1 LIAPIT
7 RRQGDGLESTE
18 DNVKIGQWVRTAA
31 VASGLVAL
39 STLST
44 VASSA
49 QKDVRAT
56 VDRNLSIRLKQPI
69 VVTTGDNPFEV
80 IIEGPDGKR
89 INDVEV
95 AVSFVMASWPEK
107 RIPET
112 KTNLTLRLTG
122 DGKYSATWN
131 VSKSGPWQTAITV
144 KRDGVRIG
152 RKSFVLIAY

>member
-1 LIAPIT
+1 M
-7 RRQGDGLESTE
+7 
-18 DNVKIGQWVRTAA
+18 KIGLLVGTAV
-31 VASGLVAL
+31 VASALVAL
-39 STLST
+39 STRST

-49 QKDVRAT
+49 QRDVRAT

-80 IIEGPDGKR
+80 VIEGSDGKT

-95 AVSFVMASWPEK
+95 AVAFVMASWPIK

-112 KTNLTLRLTG
+112 RTDLTLRLTG
-122 DGKYSATWN
+122 DGKYTATWN
-131 VSKSGPWQTAITV
+131 VSKSGPWQTTITV
-144 KRDGVRIG
+144 KRDGQRIG

>member
-1 LIAPIT
+1 M
-7 RRQGDGLESTE
+7 
-18 DNVKIGQWVRTAA
+18 KIGQWVGTAV
-31 VASGLVAL
+31 VAGGLVAL

-49 QKDVRAT
+49 QRDVRPT
-56 VDRNLSIRLKQPI
+56 IDRNLSIRLKQPI

-80 IIEGPDGKR
+80 LIEGPDGKT

-95 AVSFVMASWPEK
+95 AVSFVMAAWPIK

-112 KTNLTLRLTG
+112 RTNLTLRLTG
-122 DGKYSATWN
+122 DGKYTATWN
-131 VSKSGPWQTAITV
+131 VSKSGPWQTTITV

-152 RKSFVLIAY
+152 RKSFVLTAY

>member
-1 LIAPIT
+1 M
-7 RRQGDGLESTE
+7 
-18 DNVKIGQWVRTAA
+18 KIGQWFGTAV
-31 VASGLVAL
+31 VAGGLVAL

-44 VASSA
+44 VVSSA
-49 QKDVRAT
+49 HTDVRPT

-69 VVTTGDNPFEV
+69 LVTTGDNPFEV
-80 IIEGPDGKR
+80 LIEGPDGKT

-95 AVSFVMASWPEK
+95 AVSFVMSSWPIK

-112 KTNLTLRLTG
+112 RTDLTLRLTG

-131 VSKSGPWQTAITV
+131 VSKPGPWQTAITV
-144 KRDGVRIG
+144 KRDGVRVG

>member
-1 LIAPIT
+1 M
-7 RRQGDGLESTE
+7 
-18 DNVKIGQWVRTAA
+18 KIGQWVGTAV
-31 VASGLVAL
+31 VAGGLVAL

-49 QKDVRAT
+49 QRDVRAT

-80 IIEGPDGKR
+80 LIEGPDGKT

-95 AVSFVMASWPEK
+95 AVSFVMAAWPIK

-112 KTNLTLRLTG
+112 RTNLTLRLTG
-122 DGKYSATWN
+122 DGKYTATWN
-131 VSKSGPWQTAITV
+131 VSQSGPWQTTITV

-152 RKSFVLIAY
+152 RKSFVLTAY